1 MVSKKN
7 GFFRFLWSFI
17 PGAGEMYMGF
27 MKQGVTL
34 MAVFAG
40 IIAVAIAMNMVFFF
54 FPLPIIWFILFFMC
68 II

>member
-40 IIAVAIAMNMVFFF
+40 IIAVAIAMNMVFFSF
-54 FPLPIIWFILFFMC
+54 RCPLYGFILFSC
-68 II
+68 A